1 MSLFDRLRGD
11 TENESR
17 GDQPAADG
25 GSTVEDP
32 FDEGF
37 DDGGNGHGGEEELDE
52 LSMAGDDDEYATE
65 ELEQRVDD
73 VETELESISSTV
85 NTIRSENEEIGD
97 TVDEIRGN
105 VRKLLNVYEMVTR
118 GVNPFTDDGN
128 GAIDAA
134 SDGSLGLF
142 DGEER
147 TDEATASDDDSVESG
162 DGAGSTD
169 FDDLKA
175 EYESEEATAEGS
187 DPSADDSAIAPVE
200 RARAA
205 ESDQRHTGRTLSEV
219 PDAEKPYLRGPA
231 DGYVADLLILEW
243 LEYLVETGGI
253 EQAETAIEYYE
264 SIRWIDEDAGDQL
277 RAFIAG
283 FEADEGDQQGL
294 SVADHTQSLR
304 YICQLASSTTA
315 PVVLE
320 GWTDG
325 SWWAER

>member
-1 MSLFDRLRGD
+1 
-11 TENESR
+11 
-17 GDQPAADG
+17 
-25 GSTVEDP
+25 
-32 FDEGF
+32 
-37 DDGGNGHGGEEELDE
+37 
-52 LSMAGDDDEYATE
+52 MAGDDDEYATE

-73 VETELESISSTV
+73 VETELESITSTV
-85 NTIRSENEEIGD
+85 NTIRSENEEI
-97 TVDEIRGN
+97 EEN

-118 GVNPFTDDGN
+118 GVNPFTDDED
-128 GAIDAA
+128 GAGGGA
-134 SDGSLGLF
+134 SNGSLGLF
-142 DGEER
+142 DGDET
-147 TDEATASDDDSVESG
+147 TDEAAAFDDDPEESG
-162 DGAGSTD
+162 DDAGSTD

-175 EYESEEATAEGS
+175 EYESEEVTAEES
-187 DPSADDSAIAPVE
+187 DSSVDGSAIVPVE
-200 RARAA
+200 GPRAA
-205 ESDQRHTGRTLSEV
+205 ESDQRHTERTLSEV

-304 YICQLASSTTA
+304 YICQLASSTAA

-325 SWWAER
+325 SRRAEQ